1 VVYIGISHS
10 IDFIWDFPIVT
21 GKPIHFGDSW
31 LDPPVLLPS
40 PYHNPLLGLFQ
51 ILYTLLTSLNV
62 RISRGLEQF
71 HSLNLVESAQVT
83 SAAKD
88 DWSRA
93 VDRSCMAWH
102 SRALLLYVALLAYY
116 PV

>member
-1 VVYIGISHS
+1 M
-10 IDFIWDFPIVT
+10 DFPIVI

-31 LDPPVLLPS
+31 LDPPVLQPS
-40 PYHNPLLGLFQ
+40 PYHNPLLDKFQ
-51 ILYTLLTSLNV
+51 KINTLLNSLNL

-71 HSLNLVESAQVT
+71 HTLNFTKSALVT

-93 VDRSCMAWH
+93 EQVS
-102 SRALLLYVALLAYY
+102 LAKGA
-116 PV
+116 